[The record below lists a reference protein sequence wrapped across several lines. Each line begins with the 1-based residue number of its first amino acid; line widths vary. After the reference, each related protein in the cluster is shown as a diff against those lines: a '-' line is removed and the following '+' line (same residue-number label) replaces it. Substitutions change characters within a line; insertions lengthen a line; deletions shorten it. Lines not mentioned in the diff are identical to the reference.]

1 MSQYGLAARC
11 PSCGAARLEEASNEL
26 VRCQVCGAMLDRHL
40 RPLPPIHG
48 AGAPRSSDV
57 PPPMPPAPEVVDDAE
72 QTWVRLDAS
81 EEIPTDPRAQQH
93 FEGAMHPRMAEPASH
108 ASMHGPPQARGSFAP
123 PPPQVAGPFAAP
135 PPKDAFE
142 RDAQKRPWL
151 RAVGD
156 GGPPQGID
164 LLVLILAGIDI
175 LSIGL
180 WARSNAPIAGF
191 YMIPLGVSLLIAY
204 FFWAGKNWARFL
216 LMTGALIELAIGGIA
231 FATVRRHMTGPE
243 MFSLAA
249 RVAFDVYFLWFCV
262 RPDTVSYFERR
273 SGRPKR

>member
-11 PSCGAARLEEASNEL
+11 PACGAARLEEASAEL

-48 AGAPRSSDV
+48 AGAP
-57 PPPMPPAPEVVDDAE
+57 MPRAPEVVDEAE

-93 FEGAMHPRMAEPASH
+93 FEQPMHPRMAEPASH
-108 ASMHGPPQARGSFAP
+108 ASMHDPPQRGSFAP
-123 PPPQVAGPFAAP
+123 PPPPVAGAFAAP
-135 PPKDAFE
+135 PPKDAFD
-142 RDAQKRPWL
+142 RDAQKRPWS

-156 GGPPQGID
+156 GGPPHGLD
-164 LLVLILAGIDI
+164 LLVLILAGLDI

-180 WARSNAPIAGF
+180 WARSNAPIAGC
-191 YMIPLGVSLLIAY
+191 YMIPLGVSLLIVY

-216 LMTGALIELAIGGIA
+216 LMTGALMELVMGGIA
-231 FATVRRHMTGPE
+231 FAVVRRHMTGPE
-243 MFSLAA
+243 MLSLGA